1 MNIYAFFT
9 LCVILIA
16 AGAGLLAFSLVML
29 IKRIDS
35 NIREKRKK
43 MRRAAKKEAKTCRPK

>member
-16 AGAGLLAFSLVML
+16 AAAGILAVSLVML
-29 IKRIDS
+29 IKRIDMKL
-35 NIREKRKK
+35 RDKRKK
-43 MRRAAKKEAKTCRPK
+43 MRRADKKKVKPCQK